1 MENSWKVFLDNIKE
15 GKEERLEPNSK
26 VLIVDS
32 MNTFLR
38 CFSAINHLNPEG
50 SHIGGLTG
58 YLKSI
63 GYAIRTIKPTKVIL
77 VFDGEGSN
85 TNKKYLYPEYKA
97 NRNLTQ
103 ITNWGFDTKEDE
115 NDAMVSQIVRLVEY
129 LSILPVHLLAIP
141 KIEADDVI
149 GYLCKKLPNKVT
161 IMSADRDF
169 FQLVS
174 DKIDVY
180 SPTKKKF
187 YTPKLVKEEFE
198 VYPQNFILY
207 KTFLGD
213 KGDNIPKIK
222 GFGEDKLFK
231 ILPALK
237 EKKNLSL
244 NESLDLIDCNDK
256 WGSKIIAYKNQL
268 EINYKLID
276 IVNPNIPESEI
287 EVIDNT
293 INNSNIEFDRNTFI
307 QMYNNDML
315 GESIPN
321 IEMWLETNF
330 RYLTAYK

>member
-1 MENSWKVFLDNIKE
+1 MQNNWKAFLDNIKE
-15 GKEERLEPNSK
+15 GAEEKLEANSK
-26 VLIVDS
+26 VLIIDS

-38 CFSAINHLNPEG
+38 CFSAINHLNPDG
-50 SHIGGLTG
+50 AHIGGLTG

-63 GYAIRTIKPTKVIL
+63 GFAIRTIKPTKVIL

-97 NRNLTQ
+97 NRDVRKV
-103 ITNWGFDTKEDE
+103 INWGFDNRDDE
-115 NDAMVSQIVRLVEY
+115 EQSMVSQIVRLIDY
-129 LSILPVHLLAIP
+129 LNCLPVHILAID

-169 FQLVS
+169 FQLINN
-174 DKIDVY
+174 KIDVY

-187 YTPKLVKEEFE
+187 YTSKTVKEEFE
-198 VYPQNFILY
+198 VYPSNFILY

-231 ILPALK
+231 LLPILK
-237 EKKNLSL
+237 EEKNLTL
-244 NESLDLIDCNDK
+244 NEALNLVDPKDK
-256 WGSKIIAYKNQL
+256 WGEKVLNFKNQL

-276 IVNPNIPESEI
+276 IVNPNIPESDLEEI
-287 EVIDNT
+287 NNT
-293 INNSNIEFDRNTFI
+293 INTSNKNLDKETFI
-307 QMYNNDML
+307 QMYGLDLL
-315 GESIPN
+315 GESIINPEVW
-321 IEMWLETNF
+321 IENNF
-330 RYLTAYK
+330 RYLTAY